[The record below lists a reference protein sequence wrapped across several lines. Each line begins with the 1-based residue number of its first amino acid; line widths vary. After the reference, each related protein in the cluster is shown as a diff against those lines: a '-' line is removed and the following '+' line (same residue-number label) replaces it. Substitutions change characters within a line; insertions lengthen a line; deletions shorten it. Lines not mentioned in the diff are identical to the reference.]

1 MSYSRHH
8 HLRKKASYHNWM
20 HSWPAWWDT
29 LYHRRPQRRRER
41 LLLNQVRAG
50 RDPDDVTWPGGRKP
64 HVYYW

>member
-1 MSYSRHH
+1 MSHTWN
-8 HLRKKASYHNWM
+8 RKNHEVPWHKFY

-41 LLLNQVRAG
+41 ALCRAVLIG
-50 RDPDDVTWPGGRKP
+50 RRDPDEISWPSGRKP